1 MCILVSEMYEE
12 NRLRNVKLRDKE
24 LAVSVRNVLQVGNVS
39 VRIRQEHRQSTNRNT
54 KNRTSEDRMVRE
66 LDEVETTEARG
77 NVVSLDEVRHRVFEA
92 LTKEELLMRKWKRAK
107 ERHVQAMKYF
117 ERLRQAWCSAED
129 ARVLTIIDR
138 IRYRQAVKHRNRFV
152 RNLVKSLLPVI
163 KRIEATKV
171 NVYVEWTDYW
181 LSFKVT
187 KVEFVTPRGV
197 IVAVNDGCDEA
208 PKGAETHN
216 KSLENK
222 VENKC

>member
-1 MCILVSEMYEE
+1 MYEE
-12 NRLRNVKLRDKE
+12 DRLRNDKE

-39 VRIRQEHRQSTNRNT
+39 VRIRQEHRQSTHCNA
-54 KNRTSEDRMVRE
+54 KNRVSENRMVRE

-107 ERHVQAMKYF
+107 ERHVQAVKYF

-129 ARVLTIIDR
+129 ARVLSIIDR
-138 IRYRQAVKHRNRFV
+138 IRYRQAVKSRNRFV
-152 RNLVKSLLPVI
+152 RNLVKQLMPVI
-163 KRIEATKV
+163 KRIKATKV

-187 KVEFVTPRGV
+187 KVEFVTPRGIV
-197 IVAVNDGCDEA
+197 VAVNDSCDEA

-216 KSLENK
+216 KSLEIKWKINVK
-222 VENKC
+222 